1 MSICFHV
8 NGIILMNDKNSD
20 FIKEFGELCLKYD
33 DTCLFQMNDS
43 GSLKF
48 KLYARHYFMNDFKDL
63 VNDKIDSINSGQI
76 HFSCTDEDG
85 SLNHPFPYYVY
96 VEICEGNFFEQVIE
110 TRLPYDWGYYNEQD
124 SFHDVIEE
132 RRAEIIEFKLKERE
146 KKRLEHLRMQEEFN
160 EKVKRGE
167 IVISHDDDLPF

>member
-96 VEICEGNFFEQVIE
+96 VEICESNFFEQVIE

-132 RRAEIIEFKLKERE
+132 RRTEIIEFKLKERE
-146 KKRLEHLRMQEEFN
+146 KNRLEQLRLQEEFN

>member
-8 NGIILMNDKNSD
+8 NGIILMSDRNSD

-48 KLYARHYFMNDFKDL
+48 KLYARHYFMDDFKDL
-63 VNDKIDSINSGQI
+63 VNGKIDSINSGQI
-76 HFSCTDEDG
+76 HFTCTDEDG

-96 VEICEGNFFEQVIE
+96 VEICEGNYFEQVIE
-110 TRLPYDWGYYNEQD
+110 TRLPYDWDFYNEHHGGFYKLNSDWGHYEISGVAYWQPLPEPP
-124 SFHDVIEE
+124 EE
-132 RRAEIIEFKLKERE
+132 
-146 KKRLEHLRMQEEFN
+146 
-160 EKVKRGE
+160 
-167 IVISHDDDLPF
+167 D